1 MFSKILIA
9 NRGEVAVRIIRAC
22 KEMGI
27 ETVAVYSEAD
37 QNSLH
42 VALADERIC
51 IGANAAVDSY
61 LNQKNIISAALASNA
76 TAIHPGYGFLS
87 ENAEFAALCEE
98 KGIVFIGPD
107 SSVLDMMGD
116 KDHSRQLMKEI
127 GVPVVPGTEILKDVE
142 EAKRLADEI
151 GYPILVKATAGGGGK
166 GIRVV
171 ERAEDL
177 EASFLAASAEAKSAF
192 GNGDVFLEKYL
203 HSVRHVEMQILADAF
218 GNIVCLGERDC
229 SLQLN
234 KQKVLEETPCPV
246 ISKETREKMADAAI
260 KAAKA
265 AKYVNAGTVE
275 FLLAP
280 DGNFYFIEMNTRL
293 QVEHPITEEIS
304 DVDIVKWQIRIACKR
319 PLDFTQEDIHLHGH
333 AIECRINARSTGQV
347 DFLHVP
353 GGSRVHFDTALVQDC
368 LIVPFYDSMIGKL
381 IVYAPTREDA
391 IRKMEVALCEM
402 VIHGINTNIEDQLR
416 LVRNKK
422 FQRGEYDTLI
432 LPELLAEG
440 GTELE

>member
-51 IGANAAVDSY
+51 IGSNAAVDSY

-107 SSVLDMMGD
+107 STVLDKMGD

-171 ERAEDL
+171 EKAEDL

-246 ISKETREKMADAAI
+246 ITKEIRENMADAAI

-265 AKYVNAGTVE
+265 ANYVNAGTVE
-275 FLLAP
+275 FLLSP
-280 DGNFYFIEMNTRL
+280 DGKFYFIEMNTRL

-304 DVDIVKWQIRIACKR
+304 DIDIVKWQIRIACKR
-319 PLDFTQEDIHLHGH
+319 PLDFKQEDIHLHGH

-353 GGSRVHFDTALVQDC
+353 GGARVHFDTALVQDC
-368 LIVPFYDSMIGKL
+368 LIVPFYDAMIGKL

-402 VIHGINTNIEDQLR
+402 VIHGIHTNIEDQLR

-422 FQRGEYDTLI
+422 FQKGEYDTLI

>member
-37 QNSLH
+37 QNSLP

-51 IGANAAVDSY
+51 IGSNAAADSY

-76 TAIHPGYGFLS
+76 EAIHPGYGFLS
-87 ENAEFAALCEE
+87 ENPEFAALCEE
-98 KGIVFIGPD
+98 KGIIFIGPD
-107 SSVLDMMGD
+107 SNVLRAMGD
-116 KDHSRQLMKEI
+116 KDNSRQLMKEI
-127 GVPVVPGTEILKDVE
+127 GVPVVPGTEILQDPA
-142 EAKRLADEI
+142 EAKRLAAEI

-171 ERAEDL
+171 EREEDL
-177 EASFLAASAEAKSAF
+177 EHAFLAASEEAKSAF

-203 HSVRHVEMQILADAF
+203 TSVRHVEMQVLADNS
-218 GNIVCLGERDC
+218 GRILCLGERDC

-234 KQKVLEETPCPV
+234 KQKAIEETPCPV
-246 ISKETREKMADAAI
+246 ITDTLRRQMEQAAV
-260 KAAKA
+260 KVAQAAG
-265 AKYVNAGTVE
+265 YTSAGTVE
-275 FLLAP
+275 FLLDR
-280 DGNFYFIEMNTRL
+280 DGHFYFIEMNTRL

-304 DVDIVKWQIRIACKR
+304 GVDIVKWQIRIACGV
-319 PLDFTQEDIHLHGH
+319 PLPFDQQDIHLTGH
-333 AIECRINARSTGQV
+333 SIECRICAKSRGTV

-353 GGSRVHFDTALVQDC
+353 GGSRVHFDTALVQDSEI
-368 LIVPFYDSMIGKL
+368 LPYYDAMIGKL

-391 IRKMEVALCEM
+391 IRKMEAALCEL
-402 VIHGINTNIEDQLR
+402 VIHGVQTNIEEQIAVIRDR
-416 LVRNKK
+416 R
-422 FQRGEYDTLI
+422 FQQGDYDTCFLQT
-432 LPELLAEG
+432 LNR
-440 GTELE
+440 